1 MDTMNHVIL
10 IDCQDQKGLI
20 SKISTTLFDANLN
33 ITEMKEHVDVSS
45 NTFYM
50 RCEFAGSADLE
61 KLKQTLSAQLPRE
74 AHIKINPKKKKDLIV
89 FATKEHHCLSDI
101 LIRHSFGE
109 LNGEIK
115 CVIANHRDLR
125 DIVMKFGIDFIHI
138 PHENKSKEE
147 FEREILEVTKKLNPD
162 YLVLAK
168 FMRILS
174 PNFVSHYPNKIIN
187 IHHSFLPAFIGANP
201 YRQAF
206 ERGIKIIGATAH
218 FVTDNLD
225 EGPIITQKTNQV
237 DHSYSADDMKKSG
250 RDIERLA
257 LAEALAHAL
266 EDRIFVTGNKT
277 VIFG

>member
-1 MDTMNHVIL
+1 MSGMNHILL
-10 IDCQDQKGLI
+10 IDCTDHKGLI
-20 SKISTTLFDANLN
+20 SKVTTTLFENDFN
-33 ITEMKEHVDVSS
+33 IVEMKEHVDETS

-50 RCEFAGSADLE
+50 RCEFTGNGSIE
-61 KLKQTLSAQLPRE
+61 MVQKKLLGHLPV
-74 AHIKINPKKKKDLIV
+74 HSNVKIGLKKKKEIIV

-101 LIRHSFGE
+101 LIRYYFGE
-109 LNGEIK
+109 LNANIK
-115 CVIANHRDLR
+115 CVISNHKDLR
-125 DIVMKFGIDFIHI
+125 EIVMKFGVDFVHVS
-138 PHENKSKEE
+138 HEHKSKES
-147 FEREILEVTKKLNPD
+147 FENEILEITKKLNPD
-162 YLVLAK
+162 YLILAK

-174 PNFVSHYPNKIIN
+174 PQFVSHYPNKIIN

-237 DHSYSADDMKKSG
+237 DHSFSSDDMKKSG
-250 RDIERLA
+250 RDIEKLA
-257 LAEALAHAL
+257 LAQALEHAF

-277 VIFG
+277 VIFS